1 MFISLW
7 IGCVTER
14 ERRGR
19 QWRGG
24 LSLPHSLS
32 LSCGR
37 NRHLETE
44 RVRFYGNASGGE
56 AGEAR
61 WGGDLWS
68 SELISKAL
76 YGTSTQTTES
86 YFTPT
91 APLPS
96 LLHHL
101 KGDLLHLLPITDAH
115 FKHDQC
121 SCKCTPCESTA
132 QTWDCSEHSQVF
144 LRRRRGLQTQC

>member
-7 IGCVTER
+7 IWCVTER

-24 LSLPHSLS
+24 LSLPRSLS
-32 LSCGR
+32 LLWQES
-37 NRHLETE
+37 
-44 RVRFYGNASGGE
+44 ASGNWKG
-56 AGEAR
+56 AFLWQR
-61 WGGDLWS
+61 FRRGGRRSQVGWRPV
-68 SELISKAL
+68 ELISKAK

-86 YFTPT
+86 HFTPT

-121 SCKCTPCESTA
+121 LCKCESTA

-144 LRRRRGLQTQC
+144 LRRRWGLQTQC

>member
-7 IGCVTER
+7 IWCVTER

-24 LSLPHSLS
+24 LSLPRSLS
-32 LSCGR
+32 LLWQES
-37 NRHLETE
+37 
-44 RVRFYGNASGGE
+44 ASGNWKG
-56 AGEAR
+56 AFLWQR
-61 WGGDLWS
+61 FRRGGRRSQVGWRPV
-68 SELISKAL
+68 ELISKAK
-76 YGTSTQTTES
+76 YGTFTQTTES
-86 YFTPT
+86 HFTPT

-115 FKHDQC
+115 LNTTNVYVSVSPQLRLETALNTPKFSWGGGGAYKHNV
-121 SCKCTPCESTA
+121 S
-132 QTWDCSEHSQVF
+132 
-144 LRRRRGLQTQC
+144 L